1 MLNLITRYASVGLL
15 NTFIHW
21 VVFTLLVFSL
31 KSSQALANLIA
42 FLVAVTFSF
51 FANSKWTFRS
61 SATPFRYFIFVAFM
75 GFIALLTGY
84 IADKLHLPILVT
96 LIIFSSLSLFLGFM
110 FSNFVVF
117 RSGR

>member
-21 VVFTLLVFSL
+21 VVFTLLFFSL
-31 KSSQALANLIA
+31 NSPQALANLIA
-42 FLVAVTFSF
+42 FLVAETFS
-51 FANSKWTFRS
+51 RS
-61 SATPFRYFIFVAFM
+61 SATLFRYFIFVAFM

>member
-84 IADKLHLPILVT
+84 IADIMHLPT
-96 LIIFSSLSLFLGFM
+96 LIILIFFSFVSLLIGFV
-110 FSNFVVF
+110 FSKFIVF
-117 RSGR
+117 RDIK